1 MLQTE
6 GHVGASESM
15 CTIGQECAPVTT
27 PKTTADCLESSTE
40 NGESQV
46 SMDAVGESNSCEYAQ
61 PETERPISPVFSGG
75 IYASIHAPHRR
86 STGVHQTLDDN
97 TEELATP
104 APTTRSSLAD
114 NGPPRG
120 LAGSIHAPGARTPD
134 QATQHSLKH
143 SADAPNWAAAARAQ
157 VSTASEGGVPAQCN
171 TSFSPSPDVDVSG
184 LPTTMRCAAAAKD
197 QEESFVDNSDG
208 SSDHADDPEGT
219 TGSDETDTGL
229 NEVHGPNEQDT
240 DARIPRTRRR
250 GKPRRPRQKAPYIL
264 PPRMQVLTQHLIV
277 DARAAQAHATKALVP
292 APAPL
297 SGHQYNPIHPPPP
310 HHSASAP
317 GHMVPRNVILNHLR
331 QPPHYRHP
339 WHLGSLHMGTHYP
352 SPFPGFNPIYPH
364 MPHPQNLS
372 LQAPFTPL
380 YGR

>member
-1 MLQTE
+1 M
-6 GHVGASESM
+6 
-15 CTIGQECAPVTT
+15 TT
-27 PKTTADCLESSTE
+27 PKTTTDFLESSTE
-40 NGESQV
+40 NVESQA
-46 SMDAVGESNSCEYAQ
+46 SMDVMGESNSCEYAQ
-61 PETERPISPVFSGG
+61 PERPISPVFFGG

-104 APTTRSSLAD
+104 APPTTRSSPAD
-114 NGPPRG
+114 NGPQRG

-134 QATQHSLKH
+134 QATQHSPKH
-143 SADAPNWAAAARAQ
+143 PADAPNWAAAARAQ
-157 VSTASEGGVPAQCN
+157 VSTASEGGGPAQCN
-171 TSFSPSPDVDVSG
+171 TPFSPSPDGADVAG

-229 NEVHGPNEQDT
+229 NEVDGPNEQDT
-240 DARIPRTRRR
+240 DMRIRRTRRR

-277 DARAAQAHATKALVP
+277 DALAAQAHATNALVP

-310 HHSASAP
+310 HHSASVP
-317 GHMVPRNVILNHLR
+317 GHMVPRNVIPNHLG
-331 QPPHYRHP
+331 QHSHYRHP
-339 WHLGSLHMGTHYP
+339 CHLGSLHMATHYP
-352 SPFPGFNPIYPH
+352 SPIPGFRPTGPHNPIYPH